1 MTVARS
7 HFCLARVTLE
17 ALSAHGIHSG
27 QGDATHDVL
36 LVRDAN
42 HLPALPGTSLA
53 GVLRHAYQRRHGERA
68 THALFG
74 VGGEQAQASSLN
86 VAWALVHDSA
96 NRPVEGLRTDLGT
109 DPLLARLLDDKPLV
123 RQRVRLDHT
132 GTASSAGKFDVTLI
146 PAGVRYTGW
155 LSFWGDGSDASRM
168 LWWQLLELLNGS
180 VLHLGHGTRS
190 GNGHFE
196 VVELLHAE
204 WNVAEPVGREAFVA
218 RPRSRAQRGTLAPFT
233 PSGQAPARLEA
244 TLKLRAEAGWRV
256 GGGEQSL
263 NAARYDKQPDLLPQH
278 EIRVHW
284 NGDEGR
290 LGTQHH
296 LLPASAIKG
305 ALRHRVAYHYRC
317 LTEDFAQ
324 PDARHAPEHCPAVS
338 ALFGHAQDDEGRAGV
353 LAFHDVVIHDAQCVR
368 LMHNRIDR
376 YTGGVINGALFSE
389 EVLWQ
394 TPLELRI
401 ELWPDAAGVDRVSRQ
416 ALARALDDLAC
427 GWLPLGANGSRGLGV
442 FVGDGDSAVRW
453 SDGGHW
459 IHGAADMEL
468 AA

>member
-1 MTVARS
+1 MNVSRS
-7 HFCLARVTLE
+7 HYCLARITLE
-17 ALSAHGIHSG
+17 ALSSHGIHSG
-27 QGDATHDVL
+27 RGDATHDVL

-53 GVLRHAYQRRHGERA
+53 GVLRHAYQRRHGERD

-74 VGGEQAQASSLN
+74 VGGGAAQASQLG
-86 VAWALVHDSA
+86 VGWALVHDSA
-96 NRPVEGLRTDLGT
+96 NRPVEGLRTDLDT

-132 GTASSAGKFDVTLI
+132 GTASATGKFDVTLV

-155 LSFWGDGSDASRM
+155 LSYWCDGSDASRM
-168 LWWQLLELLNGS
+168 RWRQLLELVNGPA
-180 VLHLGHGTRS
+180 LHLGHGTRS
-190 GNGHFE
+190 GNGHFK
-196 VVELLHAE
+196 VIELLHAQ
-204 WNVAEPVGREAFVA
+204 WNLAEPAGREAFA
-218 RPRSRAQRGTLAPFT
+218 TRPRSRGELGSLKPFEPTSGLAD
-233 PSGQAPARLEA
+233 APII

-263 NAARYDKQPDLLPQH
+263 NSALYEKQPDLLPQH
-278 EIRVHW
+278 EWRVHW
-284 NGDEGR
+284 EGDQGR
-290 LGTQHH
+290 FGAQHH
-296 LLPASAIKG
+296 LLPASAVKG
-305 ALRHRVAYHYRC
+305 AVRHRVAYHYRC
-317 LTEDFAQ
+317 LTGDFAKPGGQ
-324 PDARHAPEHCPAVS
+324 HAPEHCPAVA

-353 LAFHDVVIHDAQCVR
+353 LVFHDVTLHEAQCKQ

-401 ELWPDAAGVDRVSRQ
+401 GVLPEAAHIEPLARQ
-416 ALARALDDLAC
+416 ALALTLDDLAS

-442 FVGDGDSAVRW
+442 FLGDGESPVQW
-453 SDGGHW
+453 SDGGRW
-459 IHGAADMEL
+459 LAATPDMEL